1 MKDIDKQYAT
11 YEAPK
16 EESHDPWKVIGQQVK
31 GLIAL
36 AIFVAGLWMLVGAVV
51 AK

>member
-1 MKDIDKQYAT
+1 MNEVDKAYTT
-11 YEAPK
+11 YDHP
-16 EESHDPWKVIGQQVK
+16 EEEHDPWEFIGQQVK

-36 AIFVAGLWMLVGAVV
+36 AIFVCGLWMLVGAVV

>member
-1 MKDIDKQYAT
+1 MKDIDKQYMT
-11 YEAPK
+11 YEAH
-16 EESHDPWKVIGQQVK
+16 EEEHPDTWDFIGQQVR

-36 AIFVAGLWMLVGAVV
+36 AAIVLGLWMIVGSVV

>member
-1 MKDIDKQYAT
+1 MKDIDKQYMT
-11 YEAPK
+11 YDQP
-16 EESHDPWKVIGQQVK
+16 EEEEHDPWEFIGQQVK

-51 AK
+51 LK

>member
-1 MKDIDKQYAT
+1 MKDMDKQYMT
-11 YEAPK
+11 YEAPE
-16 EESHDPWKVIGQQVK
+16 EESHDPWEFIGQQVK

-36 AIFVAGLWMLVGAVV
+36 AAIVLGLWMIVGSVV

>member
-1 MKDIDKQYAT
+1 MNEADKAYTT
-11 YEAPK
+11 YDHP
-16 EESHDPWKVIGQQVK
+16 EEEHDPWEFIGQQVK

-36 AIFVAGLWMLVGAVV
+36 SAIVLGLWMIVGSVV

>member
-1 MKDIDKQYAT
+1 MNEADKVYTT
-11 YEAPK
+11 YDQP
-16 EESHDPWKVIGQQVK
+16 EEEHDPWEFIGQQVK

-36 AIFVAGLWMLVGAVV
+36 AAIVLGLWMIVGSVV

>member
-1 MKDIDKQYAT
+1 MKDIDKQYMT
-11 YEAPK
+11 YDTP
-16 EESHDPWKVIGQQVK
+16 EEEHDPWEFIGQQVK

-51 AK
+51 LK

>member
-1 MKDIDKQYAT
+1 MKDIDKQYMT
-11 YEAPK
+11 YDTPE
-16 EESHDPWKVIGQQVK
+16 EESHDSWDFIGQQVK

-51 AK
+51 LK

>member
-1 MKDIDKQYAT
+1 MNEADKQYAT
-11 YEAPK
+11 YEPT
-16 EESHDPWKVIGQQVK
+16 EEEHDPWEFIGQQVK

-51 AK
+51 MK

>member
-1 MKDIDKQYAT
+1 MNEADKAYTT
-11 YEAPK
+11 YDQPK
-16 EESHDPWKVIGQQVK
+16 EEHDPWEFIGQQVK

-36 AIFVAGLWMLVGAVV
+36 AAIVLGLWMIVGSVV

>member
-1 MKDIDKQYAT
+1 MKDIDKAYTT
-11 YEAPK
+11 YEAPE
-16 EESHDPWKVIGQQVK
+16 EESHDPWEFIGQQVK

-51 AK
+51 LQ

>member
-1 MKDIDKQYAT
+1 MKEIDKAYTT
-11 YEAPK
+11 YDTL
-16 EESHDPWKVIGQQVK
+16 EEEHDSWVFIGQQVR

-36 AIFVAGLWMLVGAVV
+36 AIFVLGLWMIVGSLV

>member
-1 MKDIDKQYAT
+1 MREIDKAYTT
-11 YEAPK
+11 YDQPE
-16 EESHDPWKVIGQQVK
+16 EESHDSWEFIGQQVK

-51 AK
+51 LK

>member
-1 MKDIDKQYAT
+1 MNEVDKKYMEYDKPDEDHPDT
-11 YEAPK
+11 WEFL
-16 EESHDPWKVIGQQVK
+16 GQQIK

-36 AIFVAGLWMLVGAVV
+36 AAIVLGLWMIVGSVV

>member
-1 MKDIDKQYAT
+1 MTDADKAYMA
-11 YEAPK
+11 YETP
-16 EESHDPWKVIGQQVK
+16 EEEHDSWEFLGQQIK

-36 AIFVAGLWMLVGAVV
+36 AIFVCGLWMLVGAVV

>member
-1 MKDIDKQYAT
+1 MNEVDKKYMAFDT
-11 YEAPK
+11 P
-16 EESHDPWKVIGQQVK
+16 EEEHPDTWDFVGQQVR

-36 AIFVAGLWMLVGAVV
+36 AAIVLGLWMIVGSVV

>member
-1 MKDIDKQYAT
+1 MNEADKQYIAVD
-11 YEAPK
+11 AA
-16 EESHDPWKVIGQQVK
+16 EEEHPETWEFLGQQIK

-36 AIFVAGLWMLVGAVV
+36 AAIVLGLWMIVGSVV

>member
-1 MKDIDKQYAT
+1 MKDIDKAYTT
-11 YEAPK
+11 YDQP
-16 EESHDPWKVIGQQVK
+16 EEEHDPWEFIGQQVK

-51 AK
+51 LK

>member
-1 MKDIDKQYAT
+1 MKDIDKQYMT
-11 YEAPK
+11 YDQPE
-16 EESHDPWKVIGQQVK
+16 EESHDSWEFIGQQVK

-51 AK
+51 LK